1 MILKLSEMLKWRH
14 MLRLLNTTSIL
25 TWYEYFDG
33 YFIVRIVEAAI
44 ERKDMET
51 LWQCALIEINLD
63 KHYLRNSMHVDKC
76 TYGMLVLVTISNK
89 KDLILVIVVY
99 TKSNIQL
106 DQILH
111 DVGWAQDN
119 KK

>member
-1 MILKLSEMLKWRH
+1 
-14 MLRLLNTTSIL
+14 
-25 TWYEYFDG
+25 
-33 YFIVRIVEAAI
+33 
-44 ERKDMET
+44 
-51 LWQCALIEINLD
+51 
-63 KHYLRNSMHVDKC
+63 MHVDKC

-106 DQILH
+106 EQILH